1 MTRNKIWYQRY
12 QSRNISGRK
21 SLWFFY
27 LAFFLPQ
34 EVQAENVS
42 FKVAE
47 TSALPVHAVENGA
60 VKANIIAIVGGKGV
74 NNSAGRS
81 QNYLV
86 TQKEIFA
93 AQGLNFYLLPN
104 QSEQERANYR
114 LRDSQK
120 RTDRI
125 KALVEAIKHRNG
137 KPVFL
142 VGFSRGSVD
151 AGRFAKTYPEDV
163 NGIVLASGI
172 YTNSSKKAQDYALES
187 IIGTRISTAVL
198 IVHHRDDSCR
208 VTPFGYAESFYE
220 RLTAPMKDLLDYS
233 GGGSSGRECGP
244 LNHHGF
250 EGLES
255 RVAIDISKWILELA
269 GHP

>member
-1 MTRNKIWYQRY
+1 MKIHSTFWKD
-12 QSRNISGRK
+12 NLK
-21 SLWFFY
+21 F
-27 LAFFLPQ
+27 P
-34 EVQAENVS
+34 
-42 FKVAE
+42 K
-47 TSALPVHAVENGA
+47 
-60 VKANIIAIVGGKGV
+60 
-74 NNSAGRS
+74 NNSGYPFVKRKIKTS
-81 QNYLV
+81 DDIPKHGDYLFSLSGTSCNNITKGKV
-86 TQKEIFA
+86 LA
-93 AQGLNFYLLPN
+93 L
-104 QSEQERANYR
+104 
-114 LRDSQK
+114 
-120 RTDRI
+120 I
-125 KALVEAIKHRNG
+125 KAKHRNG

-172 YTNSSKKAQDYALES
+172 YTNSSKKAQDYAMES

-208 VTPFGYAESFYE
+208 VTPFGYAERFYE